1 MCPSL
6 TSLLPSTHLVGNQ
19 KKKNKETKKRSTQS
33 SGVVVINFFTLSL
46 HNKSKAICTNT
57 IYAALTQVLKSK
69 TKKIKKK
76 RKKREKKIIKRKE
89 RRCLNA

>member
-1 MCPSL
+1 MELCIVSIPHIPPPIY
-6 TSLLPSTHLVGNQ
+6 TPCGKP

-76 RKKREKKIIKRKE
+76 EKKEKKK
-89 RRCLNA
+89 